1 MYFPANPFAAINFNS
16 LILYKQCNNSHHHTQ
31 NITVMERRE
40 FIKQGSIAAAGLAI
54 LPSGSL
60 FAAGKGKVR
69 LGYIGVG
76 QRGRGHIGAGLLR
89 DDVEIVAICDTQES
103 SLAPCREQFK
113 KAGKAL
119 PKEYTGGVDAYKG
132 LLDRKDIDAVII
144 ATPWQFHHPQAI
156 DAMKAGKYVGCEVIA
171 GLSVADHWDLVHTSE
186 QTGMPYMTLENVCYR
201 RDVMAVLNMSR
212 QGLFGELLHL
222 EGGYQHNL
230 RTVLFND
237 GQHVYGHGVEF
248 GPNALSEAQWRTQ
261 FNIDRDADIY
271 PTHGAGPLMQYADIN
286 RGNRFTNLVSFSSKA
301 RGLAAYVEELAPG
314 NKNAK
319 IKYKNGDVTTTMIN
333 CANGETVLLSH
344 DTHLPRPYS
353 LGFRVQG
360 TKGLWMDVAKSVYID
375 HQSKEDDSWDSVDDW
390 FKKYDHPLWKKYET
404 QAEGAGHG
412 GMDWFVFNGFVQAV
426 KQRKQTPIDVYD
438 SVTMSVITP
447 LSEKSIAEGNMPQQ
461 FPDFTQGKWSSRKNT
476 FALDDSGF

>member
-1 MYFPANPFAAINFNS
+1 MFEYLLHHFQIDQLSNFQT
-16 LILYKQCNNSHHHTQ
+16 K
-31 NITVMERRE
+31 NIMERRE
-40 FIKQGSIAAAGLAI
+40 FIKQGSVAAAGLAI
-54 LPSGSL
+54 LPAGSL
-60 FAAGKGKVR
+60 FAANKEKVR

-76 QRGRGHIGAGLLR
+76 LRGRDHINEGLLR

-103 SLAPCREQFK
+103 SLKYCREQFT
-113 KAGKAL
+113 KAGKPL
-119 PKEYTGGVDAYKG
+119 PKEYAGGLDAYKR

-171 GLSVADHWDLVHTSE
+171 GLSVEDHWDLVNTSE
-186 QTGMPYMTLENVCYR
+186 KTKMPYMTLENVCYR
-201 RDVMAVLNMSR
+201 RDVMAVLNMVR
-212 QGLFGELLHL
+212 QGLFGEMIHY

-230 RTVLFND
+230 RNVLFND
-237 GQHVYGHGVEF
+237 GKHFYGHGVEF

-261 FNIDRDADIY
+261 FNIDRNTDIY
-271 PTHGAGPLMQYADIN
+271 PTHGVGPIMQYADIN

-319 IKYKNGDVTTTMIN
+319 INYKNGDVITTMIN

-360 TKGLWMDVAKSVYID
+360 TKGLWMDVAKSVYIE
-375 HQSKEDDSWDSVDDW
+375 HQSKKDDVWDPVEDW
-390 FKKYDHPLWKKYET
+390 FKKYDHPLWKKYADK
-404 QAEGAGHG
+404 AEGAGHG
-412 GMDWFVFNGFVQAV
+412 GMDWFVFNGFIQAV
-426 KQRKQTPIDVYD
+426 KQGSQTPIDVYD
-438 SVTMSVITP
+438 SVTMSVILP
-447 LSEKSIAEGNMPQQ
+447 LSEKSIATGNSPQQ
-461 FPDFTQGKWSSRKNT
+461 FPDFTKGTWEHRKNT
-476 FALDDSGF
+476 FALDDTGL